1 MGQYLPPAIGQRWVV
16 SRKLYVI
23 EAIRNGGLSIED
35 ACALYSLTTE
45 EILSWRVAY
54 ERHGVEGLK
63 IKKLQ
68 TYRAG
73 GIKVPVVK
81 TAGTANTAH

>member
-23 EAIRNGGLSIED
+23 EAIRNGDLSIED
-35 ACALYSLTTE
+35 ACVLYSLTTDE
-45 EILSWRVAY
+45 VLSWRLAY
-54 ERHGVEGLK
+54 DRHGVEGLK

-68 TYRAG
+68 TYRTRGMRIPIVKGAG
-73 GIKVPVVK
+73 SATNG
-81 TAGTANTAH
+81 H